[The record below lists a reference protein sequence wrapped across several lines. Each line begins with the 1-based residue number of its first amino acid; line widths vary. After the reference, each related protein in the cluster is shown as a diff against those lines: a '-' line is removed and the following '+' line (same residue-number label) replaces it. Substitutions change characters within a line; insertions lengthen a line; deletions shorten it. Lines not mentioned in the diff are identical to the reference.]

1 MESTIDRRDF
11 VRGVALGLGA
21 AALPVLSAQA
31 AKKIKIGVS
40 TLAWNV
46 NPNSTDNFE
55 QALKDISELGYSG
68 FETVSP
74 MIEALDANGTMSR
87 LMEKYHISMKAGYLG
102 TNVTDPALR
111 KESVAKAS
119 SNDAPES

>member
-1 MESTIDRRDF
+1 MESIIDRRDF
-11 VRGVALGLGA
+11 TRLVALGLGA
-21 AALPVLSAQA
+21 NAAPAIRAQP

-46 NPNSTDNFE
+46 NPNSTDTFE

-74 MIEALDANGTMSR
+74 MIEALDANGVLSR
-87 LMEKYHISMKAGYLG
+87 LMEKYRISMKAGYLG
-102 TNVTDPALR
+102 TNVTD
-111 KESVAKAS
+111 
-119 SNDAPES
+119 

>member
-1 MESTIDRRDF
+1 MMHRAIDRRDF
-11 VRGVALGLGA
+11 ARVIALGLGA
-21 AALPVLSAQA
+21 VALPVLRTQS

-46 NPNSTDNFE
+46 NPNSTDTFE

-74 MIEALDANGTMSR
+74 MIEALDASGAMSR
-87 LMEKYHISMKAGYLG
+87 LMEKYHISHEGRLPRDERDRSG
-102 TNVTDPALR
+102 P
-111 KESVAKAS
+111 
-119 SNDAPES
+119 PQG